1 MSDSPDK
8 RRYGSA
14 GFRLNLWHAGLFTVS
29 SLALFWL
36 VYAMLAWALGRKD
49 EQAVAA
55 QRDEYA
61 AIYREAGPRGL
72 EQWVRQ
78 REASRELQSF
88 FVLINSAAGRR
99 VLLLASEE
107 WVEFDVVE
115 FGPFI
120 LESNRGALRIPEDE
134 QRDLVFA
141 PPLQLPDGNL
151 IIVGRRSDSRE
162 TLLEPV
168 RRIFGL
174 ALAPIVL
181 IGFLV
186 GWFLSWRAMR
196 PVREIVDTVN
206 AIVEKRVLDARVP
219 TREVADELD
228 ELAVLFNRMLDQNQR
243 LFEAM
248 HHSLDNVAHDLRT
261 PLTRLRGV
269 AELALRDGGDPAAM
283 REALADC
290 VEESDRVLAM
300 LKALMNVAEAESGA
314 MKLDLQ
320 PTDLAAMLEELAE
333 AYEFVGEAKGVVV
346 ERDFPG
352 EAVEHPVDA
361 IRLRQAVGNL
371 LDNAVKFSF
380 EKTPVWLRLKRRGE
394 GVEIRVENE
403 GPTISQEDRARI
415 FDRLYR
421 ADKSRSERGLGLG
434 LSLVKA
440 VVEAHGG
447 LVEVHSRPPDDGAV
461 FAIRL
466 PGQKGRGMGASGN

>member
-1 MSDSPDK
+1 
-8 RRYGSA
+8 
-14 GFRLNLWHAGLFTVS
+14 
-29 SLALFWL
+29 
-36 VYAMLAWALGRKD
+36 
-49 EQAVAA
+49 
-55 QRDEYA
+55 
-61 AIYREAGPRGL
+61 
-72 EQWVRQ
+72 
-78 REASRELQSF
+78 
-88 FVLINSAAGRR
+88 
-99 VLLLASEE
+99 
-107 WVEFDVVE
+107 
-115 FGPFI
+115 
-120 LESNRGALRIPEDE
+120 
-134 QRDLVFA
+134 
-141 PPLQLPDGNL
+141 
-151 IIVGRRSDSRE
+151 
-162 TLLEPV
+162 
-168 RRIFGL
+168 
-174 ALAPIVL
+174 
-181 IGFLV
+181 
-186 GWFLSWRAMR
+186 
-196 PVREIVDTVN
+196 
-206 AIVEKRVLDARVP
+206 
-219 TREVADELD
+219 
-228 ELAVLFNRMLDQNQR
+228 
-243 LFEAM
+243 
-248 HHSLDNVAHDLRT
+248 LRT

-269 AELALRDGGDPAAM
+269 AELALRDGGEPAAM

-300 LKALMNVAEAESGA
+300 LKALMDVAEAESGA

-352 EAVEHPVDA
+352 EAVEYPVDA

-394 GVEIRVENE
+394 GVEILVENE

-466 PGQKGRGMGASGN
+466 PG

>member
-1 MSDSPDK
+1 MNEPTERSS
-8 RRYGSA
+8 RGSA

-36 VYAMLAWALGRKD
+36 VYAMLAGVVGRKD
-49 EQAVAA
+49 EEAVSA

-61 AIYREAGPRGL
+61 AIYREVGARGL

-88 FVLINSAAGRR
+88 FVLINSPAGRR
-99 VLLLASEE
+99 ILLLASKE

-120 LESNRGALRIPEDE
+120 LESNRGTLRIPEDE
-134 QRDLVFA
+134 RRDLVFA
-141 PPLQLPDGNL
+141 PPLQLPDGNV

-168 RRIFGL
+168 RRIFGVV
-174 ALAPIVL
+174 LAPIVL
-181 IGFLV
+181 VGFLV

-206 AIVEKRVLDARVP
+206 DIVERRDLDARVP
-219 TREVADELD
+219 TRRTADELD
-228 ELAVLFNRMLDQNQR
+228 ELAVLFNRMLDHNQR

-269 AELALRDGGDPAAM
+269 AELALREESDSSAT

-290 VEESDRVLAM
+290 VEESDRVLAT
-300 LKALMNVAEAESGA
+300 LKALMDVAEAESGA
-314 MKLDLQ
+314 MKLD
-320 PTDLAAMLEELAE
+320 PEPADLKAMLEELAE
-333 AYEFVGEAKGVVV
+333 AYEFIGEAKGVVV
-346 ERDFPG
+346 ERDFPEG
-352 EAVEHPVDA
+352 AVEFPVDA
-361 IRLRQAVGNL
+361 VRMRQAVGNL
-371 LDNAVKFSF
+371 LDNAVKFSA
-380 EKTPVWLRLKRRGE
+380 ERSPVWLRLKRLEE
-394 GVEIRVENE
+394 GVEIRVVNE
-403 GPTISQEDRARI
+403 GPTISEEDQARI

-447 LVEVHSRPPDDGAV
+447 DIAVNSRPPDDGAEFV
-461 FAIRL
+461 LRL
-466 PGQKGRGMGASGN
+466 PA